1 MTRTTRRPRR
11 TTRAERRT
19 ARRLARRSWNVCKSS
34 ATTATTSPC
43 RTAIRIDRQCGFF
56 SSPGSLPR
64 DVRATSATVKHGA
77 AALASPRPRDP
88 GPVAPRPRSPC
99 ALWPHGRGPA
109 ASRPRGLVAPW
120 PCPRP
125 RGLARGHGSMASR
138 PRGPAASQLDGW
150 MLGPRPGPTVKV
162 GTHLALLIHV
172 GFCRRSLR
180 GPTWLRLLRR
190 SSLLGCTCVGA
201 PLDPTWL
208 RLCRSPM
215 RDPTWLRLRRSS
227 LLGCTCVGA
236 PARPCCACI

>member
-34 ATTATTSPC
+34 ATTATTSPG

-99 ALWPHGRGPA
+99 ALWPHGPA
-109 ASRPRGLVAPW
+109 AP
-120 PCPRP
+120 
-125 RGLARGHGSMASR
+125 R
-138 PRGPAASQLDGW
+138 PRGPAALWPHG
-150 MLGPRPGPTVKV
+150 LAHGPA
-162 GTHLALLIHV
+162 ALPAATAPWP
-172 GFCRRSLR
+172 R
-180 GPTWLRLLRR
+180 GPAAPRRRNLTVGCWAQGRAQRSRLGHT
-190 SSLLGCTCVGA
+190 SHC
-201 PLDPTWL
+201 
-208 RLCRSPM
+208 
-215 RDPTWLRLRRSS
+215 
-227 LLGCTCVGA
+227 
-236 PARPCCACI
+236 